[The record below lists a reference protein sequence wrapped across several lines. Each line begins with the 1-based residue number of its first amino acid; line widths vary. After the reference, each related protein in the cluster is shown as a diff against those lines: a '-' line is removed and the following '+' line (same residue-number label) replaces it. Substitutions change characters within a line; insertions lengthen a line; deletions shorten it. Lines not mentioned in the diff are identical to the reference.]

1 MEIGDAVQALKEG
14 SVLTRAAW
22 NTRAMLSLEEGVLT
36 YSDSYGSVEYMADT
50 EDLLATDWELL

>member
-1 MEIGDAVQALKEG
+1 MSSL
-14 SVLTRAAW
+14 LTK
-22 NTRAMLSLEEGVLT
+22 AMLSLEEGVLT